1 MKKLLLLFNPRAGRE
16 EFRMNLFEVV
26 ELFTKAGFEVTAR
39 PTVAAGE
46 ASEIAG
52 RAGEFDCVVC
62 SGGDGTL
69 NETVSGMMGVNN
81 RPPLGYIPSGSTND
95 FAGSL
100 GLPRDILQAAYTVT
114 AGTPRKLDVGRFN
127 GRWFTYVAAFG
138 MFTDIPYDTP
148 QERKNLLGHTAYLLE
163 SVKRLG
169 SIESFHCKISAG
181 QESFR
186 GNFIFGMVTNA
197 SQVAGFRMPDEMEAM
212 LDDGVF
218 EMILLKRPRSFAD
231 LQNIVAS
238 LVSGQLLS
246 SSFIVRKISSLRFLS
261 AQPVGWTL
269 DGEFG
274 GKITEAE
281 IECRP
286 RALEIIAPPIN
297 S

>member
-114 AGTPRKLDVGRFN
+114 AGTPRMLDVGRFN

-169 SIESFHCKISAG
+169 SIESFHCKISTG
-181 QESFR
+181 RESFR

-197 SQVAGFRMPDEMEAM
+197 SQVAGFRMPGEMEAM

-261 AQPVGWTL
+261 EQPVGWTL